1 MKVNESVPPPSFRK
15 PTPLA
20 ALFNRAMGF
29 LVGLGTGPAGRPE
42 RVSRDRSCRGQQLRP
57 EAQFELVLQ
66 GSPQIVGFHYVLD
79 ITVVEIKT
87 VEGNQHMLDGE
98 FPLHFEG
105 LANGVSQG
113 AGSFA
118 SAPDS
123 LANAVSNLKSIFGN
137 DSHLSIAVD
146 RRCPCHPRMRAHYT
160 HGATPAEDGS
170 HGTPTLGF
178 DLRIPDSVHRGA

>member
-1 MKVNESVPPPSFRK
+1 
-15 PTPLA
+15 
-20 ALFNRAMGF
+20 MGF

-123 LANAVSNLKSIFGN
+123 LANRLQSEVNFWQRYSPLDRCRPAVSMSSANACALHSRSYPSGGRLARHANVGIRSA
-137 DSHLSIAVD
+137 DSRLCSSWGVTAESSVTSGD
-146 RRCPCHPRMRAHYT
+146 TRTRWRRA
-160 HGATPAEDGS
+160 GG
-170 HGTPTLGF
+170 
-178 DLRIPDSVHRGA
+178 IRGV